1 MARTPIEAATG
12 LTAADVV
19 HKRFRALPAGATIA
33 LVREWFAESSHRQ
46 VAVLADGGRYA
57 GSLTRDDLD
66 GDHDAGRPAADVA
79 SPGPIVAPDAPAQ
92 MAYELATSTAA
103 LRVPVVDRAGTLVG
117 VVGVTDDLGGF
128 CGTH

>member
-1 MARTPIEAATG
+1 MARTPIDAATE

-19 HKRFRALPAGATIA
+19 HKRFSALSADATIA
-33 LVREWFAESSHRQ
+33 QVRDWFAESSHRK

-57 GSLTRDDLD
+57 GSLTRTDLG
-66 GDHDAGRPAADVA
+66 GDLDAGRPAADVA
-79 SPGPIVAPDAPAQ
+79 SPGPIVAPDAPAHT
-92 MAYELATSTAA
+92 AYELATSTAA
-103 LRVPVVDRAGTLVG
+103 LRVPVVDSAGTLIG